1 MENFWTKSERKVLI
15 IGYGNPL
22 RGDDAVGPLVASR
35 LGGVVVH
42 QLNPE
47 LAEPLAAAGLA
58 IFIDAQHDLSPGAVE
73 ISPIEGSRVLT
84 HHCTPAYLVQL
95 ARDVYGRAPH
105 TVVVGIGPESFE
117 WGARLSPAAR
127 QGARRAS
134 REIERRVRQYSRL

>member
-1 MENFWTKSERKVLI
+1 MENFWTKSERKTLI

-35 LGGVVVH
+35 LGGIVVH

-47 LAEPLAAAGLA
+47 LAEPLAAASLA
-58 IFIDAQHDLSPGAVE
+58 IFIDARQDLSPGSIE
-73 ISPIEGSRVLT
+73 ICPIEGSRVLT

-105 TVVVGIGPESFE
+105 ALLVGIGAESFE
-117 WGARLSPAAR
+117 CGASLSQSAGR
-127 QGARRAS
+127 GARRAA
-134 REIERRVRQYSRL
+134 REIERRLRQYGRL